1 MTTNELKDF
10 LVWCTAINYAVLF
23 LWFGAFAWAHDWM
36 YRLHTR
42 WFRISVE
49 TFDAI
54 HYAGMAV
61 YKIGVL
67 FLNVAPLAA
76 LYLTA

>member
-1 MTTNELKDF
+1 MTPNELKDF
-10 LVWCTAINYAVLF
+10 LIWCTAINYAVLF
-23 LWFGAFAWAHDWM
+23 LWFGAFVGAHGWM
-36 YRLHTR
+36 YRLHAR
-42 WFRISVE
+42 WFRIPVE

-54 HYAGMAV
+54 HYAGMAA

-76 LYLTA
+76 LYLAA

>member
-1 MTTNELKDF
+1 MTASELREI
-10 LVWCTAINYAVLF
+10 LLWCTAINYAVL
-23 LWFGAFAWAHDWM
+23 LVWFGAFVRAHDWM
-36 YRLHTR
+36 YRLHSR
-42 WFRISVE
+42 WFRIQVE

-67 FLNVAPLAA
+67 VLNVAPLAA
-76 LYLTA
+76 LYLAA